1 MAGKGYA
8 NDIRLSRAWGD
19 GRMAA
24 QLGALIGTNPH
35 PGGSPQSLAWI
46 EGFNNTFTNANG

>member
-8 NDIRLSRAWGD
+8 NDIRLQVAWGD
-19 GRMAA
+19 GRRAA
-24 QLGALIGTNPH
+24 LAGLLIGTNPH
-35 PGGSPQSLAWI
+35 LAGSPQSLAWI